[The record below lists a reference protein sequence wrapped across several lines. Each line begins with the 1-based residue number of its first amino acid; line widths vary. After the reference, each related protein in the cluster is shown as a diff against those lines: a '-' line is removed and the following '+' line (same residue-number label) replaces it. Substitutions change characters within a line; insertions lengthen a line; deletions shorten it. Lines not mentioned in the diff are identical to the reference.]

1 MAVPSWFDYKAY
13 FNNKLASL
21 ELGAG
26 GYELDFSGG
35 ALLLKALF
43 AQAGYAYTAEG
54 MYQHFVDFGNAE
66 GISPNSWF
74 NTDQYLYNKAADYY
88 GTSAVTTQMVQ
99 SVEAAMLSGGMSA
112 WDHYNQYWA
121 ENYAKD
127 GTFNNPSSS
136 FDVARY
142 MADKLAQLQ
151 KDDPD
156 YTMDDVVEAFQ
167 DAGLSPVQHYLVFG
181 ASEGLVPH
189 AASTSST
196 GSTYQLTKG
205 DDTIIATSADDF
217 FNAEAG
223 TLGSADYID
232 GQGGNDTLYARVGAG
247 GSSIEPTIT
256 NVENIFFQAQ
266 QVDAASSPGT
276 NLTEAYIDADR
287 ISLAAGETLTIGSV
301 NSRADLTIEDLRHA
315 STDTVVRFQDAD
327 PGNASVN
334 EGPAG
339 VSLGVYFNPKYI
351 TAEGATSSGVLDI
364 QLMDVRNG
372 QLNGTP
378 LQDNPFDTFTFKYVD
393 DNGKTSVIELDMSGY
408 KDLISGATATYD
420 TLLQA
425 FQSALNDFVAEHP
438 AYANVFNISLGGS
451 FTGQTAVSG
460 TNYEYNAGRVI
471 NISSNNGTVEAD
483 AADNEVGW
491 GVSTG
496 KVPSTGGIVWGVEED
511 SAVECPLTQV
521 TVELSGLG
529 HLDPVDDASCLP
541 NLIHGSAA
549 GDLVIGS
556 MADINGIERFDVK
569 VDEASWL
576 ASMASTNDALRMVT
590 VAGQDIDG
598 DGVAEN
604 GDLYIGTWDINGLA
618 QWTDA
623 PVMLEPGLQDVAVF
637 DAAGYEGNIALGAEF
652 TYDSV
657 DKYLEGV
664 DGGPVGNPP
673 VSGYDGF
680 VYNLGSGNDVL
691 SMSVEGV
698 VAADNDFD
706 LTMDTGVGNDLVF
719 FQYDKISKN
728 QGLDQKN
735 LQNVTLNTGDGND
748 TVWFEGVIQNSGSSG
763 DGSLVIN
770 TGAGNDVI
778 YANRDTVSP
787 DAVFVLNASD
797 PTIDDDNV
805 AIGQDTFSFAGTV
818 DAGDYVAVTVNFLG
832 FSSTVNVP
840 LDAKQSTIS
849 GLELNQA
856 IIKAI
861 ESNNTLNSL
870 LSVNDSQ
877 GHGLE
882 IWSQVEG
889 LLATTALQVS
899 FAVKD
904 QAGKDAGVIL
914 VTDGWYD
921 TKYAAD
927 SLKNN
932 MDGDAFDP
940 SQSQVLVDGGE
951 GNDVIVLSHNEDDR
965 GEALM
970 DIVKAS
976 TGDDVLV
983 GFETGVDKLNL
994 SNFLNANKALVTGG
1008 TATTLVDNAAVITT
1022 LTGTVEDWVKD
1033 PTNYGFTTD
1042 AANGAVAL
1050 VLLHSGTKY
1059 TLVQVTNGDTD
1070 TAVVMGSI
1078 TLDANHSSFA
1088 ADGSDFTLSTEL
1100 QDEVYPAHTYV
1111 LDNTTAGFTAGA
1123 GDDIF
1128 TVTGNFAEVA
1138 DGWYGDD
1145 TFNID
1150 YTFSGTLN
1158 GGYDDDTF
1166 NLSTTFTTGVIDG
1179 GLGNDTLNVT
1189 EGGVV
1194 TLAAGDGAGNFNNIE
1209 NINVAAAA
1217 TSLNKINLTNSSVGV
1232 KVDVSAYDAQALHI
1246 DTSSLGD
1253 TIVLNGSGNK
1263 ADTVVLLENEN
1274 GTDSI
1279 SGFQTGT
1286 GKDVLNVSDYVTKAG
1301 TLQSANAATADITLD
1316 ASKNVGVLY
1325 NCNSFSADNV
1335 VDTDD
1340 LAVTGQV
1347 VLAAGAEAFVL
1358 VTNTADPA
1366 TAAATY
1372 QMYNV
1377 SMNAEGQATVTLV
1390 GTLATADA
1398 AALADANII

>member
-1 MAVPSWFDYKAY
+1 M
-13 FNNKLASL
+13 
-21 ELGAG
+21 
-26 GYELDFSGG
+26 
-35 ALLLKALF
+35 
-43 AQAGYAYTAEG
+43 
-54 MYQHFVDFGNAE
+54 
-66 GISPNSWF
+66 
-74 NTDQYLYNKAADYY
+74 
-88 GTSAVTTQMVQ
+88 
-99 SVEAAMLSGGMSA
+99 
-112 WDHYNQYWA
+112 
-121 ENYAKD
+121 
-127 GTFNNPSSS
+127 
-136 FDVARY
+136 
-142 MADKLAQLQ
+142 
-151 KDDPD
+151 
-156 YTMDDVVEAFQ
+156 
-167 DAGLSPVQHYLVFG
+167 
-181 ASEGLVPH
+181 
-189 AASTSST
+189 
-196 GSTYQLTKG
+196 
-205 DDTIIATSADDF
+205 
-217 FNAEAG
+217 
-223 TLGSADYID
+223 
-232 GQGGNDTLYARVGAG
+232 
-247 GSSIEPTIT
+247 
-256 NVENIFFQAQ
+256 ENIFFQAQ
-266 QVDAASSPGT
+266 AASVEQSGT
-276 NLTEAYIDADR
+276 NLTNAGIDADR

-327 PGNASVN
+327 PEVG
-334 EGPAG
+334 
-339 VSLGVYFNPKYI
+339 LGVYFNPKYI

-549 GDLVIGS
+549 GNLVIGS

-576 ASMASTNDALRMVT
+576 ASMASTNEALRMVT

-604 GDLYIGTWDINGLA
+604 GDLYIGLA
-618 QWTDA
+618 KFDSLDEWTPA
-623 PVMLEPGLQDVAVF
+623 PVFMDGGTGLTDVAVF
-637 DAAGYEGNIALGAEF
+637 DAAGYEGNIALSAEF
-652 TYDSV
+652 TDGSV
-657 DKYLEGV
+657 EKYLEGV

-706 LTMDTGVGNDLVF
+706 LTMDTGAGNDLVF
-719 FQYDKISKN
+719 FQYDEISKN

-748 TVWFEGVIQNSGSSG
+748 TVWFEGVSRDDNSSG

-778 YANRDTVSP
+778 YANGGYSS
-787 DAVFVLNASD
+787 AAFVLNASD
-797 PTIDDDNV
+797 PTTADDNV

-832 FSSTVNVP
+832 FTSTVKVP
-840 LDAKQSTIS
+840 LDAKQATIS

-889 LLATTALQVS
+889 FLETSALQVS

-904 QAGKDAGVIL
+904 QAGKDAGVTL

-921 TKYAAD
+921 TKYAANSD
-927 SLKNN
+927 KSDVTGANVHH
-932 MDGDAFDP
+932 
-940 SQSQVLVDGGE
+940 SQSQVVVDGGE

-1022 LTGTVEDWVKD
+1022 LTGTVQDWLKD
-1033 PTNYGFTTD
+1033 PANYGFTTD
-1042 AANGAVAL
+1042 APNGAVAL

-1078 TLDANHSSFA
+1078 TLDANNPSFA
-1088 ADGSDFTLSTEL
+1088 VDGSDFTLSTEL
-1100 QDEVYPAHTYV
+1100 QDEVYPASTYV
-1111 LDNTTAGFTAGA
+1111 LDASAADVTADA

-1128 TVTGNFAEVA
+1128 TVTGDFAEVA

-1150 YTFSGTLN
+1150 HTFSGTLN

-1179 GLGNDTLNVT
+1179 DLGNDTLNVR

-1194 TLAAGDGAGNFNNIE
+1194 TLTAGDGDGNFNNIE

-1217 TSLNKINLTNSSVGV
+1217 TSLTKIDLAHSSVGV

-1253 TIVLNGSGNK
+1253 TITLNGEGTK
-1263 ADTVVLLENEN
+1263 VDTVVLLANSD

-1279 SGFQTGT
+1279 SGFQTNT
-1286 GKDVLNVSDYVTKAG
+1286 VKDVLKVSDYVTKAG
-1301 TLQSANAATADITLD
+1301 NLQSADATTGDITVGT
-1316 ASKNVGVLY
+1316 AHSIGVLY
-1325 NCNSFSADNV
+1325 NCNSFSAANV
-1335 VDTDD
+1335 VATDD
-1340 LAVTGQV
+1340 TSVNGQV
-1347 VLAAGAEAFVL
+1347 VLAVGEEAFVL
-1358 VTNTADPA
+1358 VTAGANDEAG
-1366 TAAATY
+1366 TY
-1372 QMYNV
+1372 SMYNV
-1377 SMNAEGQATVTLV
+1377 SMSAEGQATVTLV
-1390 GTLATADA
+1390 GTLATADN
-1398 AALADANII
+1398 AALTIDNFD

>member
-21 ELGAG
+21 ELGAAG
-26 GYELDFSGG
+26 VEIDFSGG
-35 ALLLKALF
+35 GLVLKALF
-43 AQAGYAYTAEG
+43 QQAGYAYTAEG

-88 GTSAVTTQMVQ
+88 GTTAVTPQMVQ

-156 YTMDDVVEAFQ
+156 FTMDMLVEAFQ
-167 DAGLSPVQHYLVFG
+167 DAGLSPVQHYLGYG
-181 ASEGLVPH
+181 AAEGLVPH
-189 AASTSST
+189 AASTGST
-196 GSTYQLTKG
+196 GSTYQLSMV

-232 GQGGNDTLYARVGAG
+232 GQGGNDTLYARLEGDSV
-247 GSSIEPTIT
+247 EPTIT
-256 NVENIFFQAQ
+256 NVENIFFQA
-266 QVDAASSPGT
+266 DGGS
-276 NLTEAYIDADR
+276 IDADR

-301 NSRADLTIEDLRHA
+301 NSSGTLVIDDLRHA

-327 PGNASVN
+327 PVIEGTDATHPTNLSVF
-334 EGPAG
+334 
-339 VSLGVYFNPKYI
+339 FNPKYI

-393 DNGKTSVIELDMSGY
+393 DNGKTSVIELDMSDY
-408 KDLISGATATYD
+408 RDLISGATATYD

-549 GDLVIGS
+549 GNLVIGS
-556 MADINGIERFDVK
+556 MADINGVERFDVK

-576 ASMASTNDALRMVT
+576 TSMASTNEALRMVT

-604 GDLYIGTWDINGLA
+604 GDLYIGLA
-618 QWTDA
+618 QFGDQYAWTPA
-623 PVMLEPGLQDVAVF
+623 PVFMDRGTGLTDVAVF
-637 DAAGYEGNIALGAEF
+637 DAAGYEGNIALSAEF
-652 TYDSV
+652 TDGSV
-657 DKYLEGV
+657 EKYLEGV

-706 LTMDTGVGNDLVF
+706 LTMDTGAGNDLVF
-719 FQYDKISKN
+719 FQYDEISKN

-748 TVWFEGVIQNSGSSG
+748 TVWFEGVIRDGDSSG

-778 YANRDTVSP
+778 YANGGYSS
-787 DAVFVLNASD
+787 AAFVLNASD
-797 PTIDDDNV
+797 PRTAGDNV

-832 FSSTVNVP
+832 FTSTVKVP

-889 LLATTALQVS
+889 FLETSALQVS

-904 QAGKDAGVIL
+904 QAGKDAGVTL

-927 SLKNN
+927 SNKNDVTGAN
-932 MDGDAFDP
+932 VLH
-940 SQSQVLVDGGE
+940 SQSQVVVDGGE
-951 GNDVIVLSHNEDDR
+951 GNDVIVLSHNVDDR
-965 GEALM
+965 GEDLM

-1033 PTNYGFTTD
+1033 PANYGFTTD
-1042 AANGAVAL
+1042 APNGAVAL

-1078 TLDANHSSFA
+1078 TLDANHPSFA
-1088 ADGSDFTLSTEL
+1088 VDGSDFTLSTEL
-1100 QDEVYPAHTYV
+1100 QDEVYPDRTYA
-1111 LDNTTAGFTAGA
+1111 LDDNVAGVTGDA
-1123 GDDIF
+1123 GDDTF
-1128 TVTGNFAEVA
+1128 TVTGNFAATA

-1145 TFNID
+1145 TFNIKA
-1150 YTFSGTLN
+1150 TFNGTLN

-1166 NLSTTFTTGVIDG
+1166 NLSTTFTAGVIDG

-1189 EGGVV
+1189 EGGVT
-1194 TLAAGDGAGNFNNIE
+1194 TLAAGNATGNFNNIE

-1217 TSLNKINLTNSSVGV
+1217 TDLATIDLTNSSVGV
-1232 KVDVSAYDAQALHI
+1232 KVDVSAYDEKVLTI
-1246 DTSSLGD
+1246 TSSSLGD
-1253 TIVLNGSGNK
+1253 TIVLNGSGTK
-1263 ADTVVLLENEN
+1263 ADTVVLNENEN

-1279 SGFQTGT
+1279 SGFQTDT
-1286 GKDVLNVSDYVTKAG
+1286 VEDVLNISAYVTKNGA
-1301 TLQSANAATADITLD
+1301 LQSADATTGDITVGT
-1316 ASKNVGVLY
+1316 ANSIGVLY
-1325 NCNSFSADNV
+1325 NCNSFSAANV
-1335 VDTDD
+1335 VATDD
-1340 LAVTGQV
+1340 PAVDGQV
-1347 VLAAGAEAFVL
+1347 VLAAGQEAFVL
-1358 VTNTADPA
+1358 VTAGANDEAG
-1366 TAAATY
+1366 TY
-1372 QMYNV
+1372 SMYNV
-1377 SMNAEGQATVTLV
+1377 SMSAEGQATVTLV
-1390 GTLATADA
+1390 GTLATAD
-1398 AALADANII
+1398 DAVLTINNFA

>member
-21 ELGAG
+21 ELGAAG
-26 GYELDFSGG
+26 VEIDFSGG

-43 AQAGYAYTAEG
+43 QQAGYAYTAEG

-74 NTDQYLYNKAADYY
+74 NTDQYLYNKAADFYN
-88 GTSAVTTQMVQ
+88 TTAVTPQMVQ
-99 SVEAAMLSGGMSA
+99 SMEAAMLNIGMSA

-142 MADKLAQLQ
+142 MADKLAQMQ
-151 KDDPD
+151 KDNPD
-156 YTMDDVVEAFQ
+156 YTMDMLVEAFQ
-167 DAGLSPVQHYLVFG
+167 EAGLSPVQHYLAYG
-181 ASEGLVPH
+181 AAEGLVPH
-189 AASTSST
+189 AAATGST
-196 GSTYQLTKG
+196 GSTYQLSMV

-223 TLGSADYID
+223 TLDSADYID
-232 GQGGNDTLYARVGAG
+232 GQGGNDTLYARLDDDSV
-247 GSSIEPTIT
+247 EPTIT
-256 NVENIFFQAQ
+256 NVENIFFQA
-266 QVDAASSPGT
+266 DGGS
-276 NLTEAYIDADR
+276 IDADR

-301 NSRADLTIEDLRHA
+301 NSSATLVIDDLRHA

-327 PGNASVN
+327 PVIDGDDAAHPTNLSVF
-334 EGPAG
+334 
-339 VSLGVYFNPKYI
+339 FNPKYI

-393 DNGKTSVIELDMSGY
+393 DNGKTNVIELDMSDY

-483 AADNEVGW
+483 AADSEVGW

-549 GDLVIGS
+549 GSLVIGS

-576 ASMASTNDALRMVT
+576 TSMASTNEALRMVT

-604 GDLYIGTWDINGLA
+604 GDLYIGTWAIDGLET
-618 QWTDA
+618 WTDT
-623 PVMLEPGLQDVAVF
+623 PVMLASGLTDVAVF

-652 TYDSV
+652 TESSV
-657 DKYLEGV
+657 EKYLDGV

-680 VYNLGSGNDVL
+680 VYNLGSGNDAL
-691 SMSVEGV
+691 NMSVEGV

-706 LTMDTGVGNDLVF
+706 LTMDTGAGNDQVI

-748 TVWFEGVIQNSGSSG
+748 TVWFVGAAQNDSSG

-778 YANRDTVSP
+778 YANRESVLP
-787 DAVFVLNASD
+787 GAAFVLNASD
-797 PTIDDDNV
+797 PTTAGDNV
-805 AIGQDTFSFAGTV
+805 AIGQDTFSFAGGTV

-832 FSSTVNVP
+832 FTSTVKVP

-889 LLATTALQVS
+889 FLETSALQVS

-904 QAGKDAGVIL
+904 QAGKDAGVTL

-927 SLKNN
+927 SNKN
-932 MDGDAFDP
+932 DVTGDNVLH
-940 SQSQVLVDGGE
+940 SQSQVVVDGGE

-965 GEALM
+965 GEDLM

-1022 LTGTVEDWVKD
+1022 LTGTVQDWLKD
-1033 PTNYGFTTD
+1033 PDNYGFTTD
-1042 AANGAVAL
+1042 APNGAVAL

-1078 TLDANHSSFA
+1078 TLDANHPNFA
-1088 ADGSDFTLSTEL
+1088 VDGSDFTLSTEL
-1100 QDEVYPAHTYV
+1100 QNEVYPDRTYV
-1111 LDNTTAGFTAGA
+1111 LDNNAAGVTGDA
-1123 GDDIF
+1123 GDDTF
-1128 TVTGNFAEVA
+1128 TVTGNFAATA

-1150 YTFSGTLN
+1150 NTFSGMLN

-1189 EGGVV
+1189 EGDVV
-1194 TLAAGDGAGNFNNIE
+1194 TLAAGNGAGNFNNIE

-1217 TSLNKINLTNSSVGV
+1217 TSLTNIDLANSSVGV
-1232 KVDVSAYDAQALHI
+1232 KVDVSAYNAQGLRI

-1253 TIVLNGSGNK
+1253 TITLNGEGTK
-1263 ADTVVLLENEN
+1263 VDTVVLLENSD

-1279 SGFQTGT
+1279 SGFQTDT
-1286 GKDVLNVSDYVTKAG
+1286 VEDVLTINAYVTKAG
-1301 TLQSANAATADITLD
+1301 ALQSADATTGDITVGT
-1316 ASKNVGVLY
+1316 ANSIGVLY
-1325 NCNSFSADNV
+1325 NCNSFSAANV
-1335 VDTDD
+1335 VATDD
-1340 LAVTGQV
+1340 PAVNGQV
-1347 VLAAGAEAFVL
+1347 VLAAGQEAFVL
-1358 VTNTADPA
+1358 VTAGANDEAG
-1366 TAAATY
+1366 TY
-1372 QMYNV
+1372 SMYNV
-1377 SMNAEGQATVTLV
+1377 SMSAEGQATVTLV
-1390 GTLATADA
+1390 GTLATADD
-1398 AALADANII
+1398 AALTIDNFA